1 MGKFKSKR
9 KSHAIVHILK
19 EISPYVEENE
29 NNYWKIIFESILKE
43 DCLENKFG
51 LNLKKFF

>member
-1 MGKFKSKR
+1 MGKFIKKKR
-9 KSHAIVHILK
+9 NNAIVHILK

-43 DCLENKFG
+43 DCLEK
-51 LNLKKFF
+51 NLV